1 MKLPKSVA
9 EHIEKNAALLSAYD
23 SKTAQLYRNCFA
35 STMDTALEKCEDG
48 TYFVLTGD
56 IPAMW
61 LRDSSA
67 QVNHY
72 IQLCGDREVAEVVK
86 GVILRQMNYILADPY
101 ANAFN
106 KEPNGMGMDCDSPKN
121 KPIVWEHKYE
131 IDSLCYPIKLLY
143 RYWKATGDT
152 SIVDGIFPQVMR
164 TILDVWKTEQ
174 YHVEKSQYRFFRD
187 YWKLMEL
194 KQPEKPG
201 DPYYFDTIHN
211 NGMGNPVTYT
221 GMTWSGFRP
230 SDDGC
235 TYGYYIPSNMF
246 AVVVLGYALEMLSDA
261 EMKAE
266 ITELR
271 SQIDA
276 GIQKYGIIDHPEY
289 GRVYACEVDGFGN
302 YKIMDDANI
311 PSLISAPYLGYCD
324 EQDQVYRNT
333 RKMLLSKANPY
344 YYEGKFAKG
353 IGSPHTL
360 PGHIWHLALS
370 MQGLTTEDRAE
381 KLEILKMMTATD
393 ADTGFM
399 HEGFDANDPTNFSR
413 PWFTWSNSL
422 FCEFAES
429 CISHINKECK

>member
-1 MKLPKSVA
+1 MKLPNSVV
-9 EHIEKNAALLSAYD
+9 EHINKNAAVFKKHSE
-23 SKTAQLYRNCFA
+23 KTAKLYENCFG
-35 STMDTALEKCEDG
+35 STIDTALEKCDDG

-72 IQLCGDREVAEVVK
+72 IQLCEDEQVAEIVK
-86 GVILRQMNYILADPY
+86 GVILRQLDFILKDPY

-106 KEPNGMGMDCDSPKN
+106 KEENGMGMLCDRPRN

-143 RYWKATGDT
+143 RYWKKTGD
-152 SIVDGIFPQVMR
+152 SSVLKGIFPKAMR
-164 TILDVWKTEQ
+164 AILDVWKTEQ
-174 YHVEKSQYRFFRD
+174 YHFEKSEYRFFRD
-187 YWKLMEL
+187 YDRLTDCI
-194 KQPEKPG
+194 PPYDNT
-201 DPYYFDTIHN
+201 DPVYTDTIHN
-211 NGMGNPVTYT
+211 NGMGNPVVYT

-246 AVVVLGYALEMLSDA
+246 AVVVLGYALEMLEDDA
-261 EMKAE
+261 LKAE

-271 SQIDA
+271 QQIDS
-276 GIQKYGIIDHPEY
+276 GIKKFGIIDHPKY
-289 GRVYACEVDGFGN
+289 GKVYACEVDGQGN
-302 YKIMDDANI
+302 YRLMDDANI

-324 EQDQVYRNT
+324 PKDEVYLNT
-333 RKMLLSKANPY
+333 RKMLLSKENPY
-344 YYEGKFAKG
+344 YYVGEFAKG
-353 IGSPHTL
+353 IGSPHT
-360 PGHIWHLALS
+360 PEGHVWHLALS
-370 MQGLTTEDRAE
+370 MQGLTATDSAE
-381 KLEILKMMTATD
+381 KLEILQTMVNTD

-399 HEGFDANDPTNFSR
+399 HEGFNANDPTDFSR

-429 CISHINKECK
+429 CLEILEEE